1 MLSGAHVLARNLKCS
16 LRFIYRL
23 KIVCMNIQKND
34 LGKSQIEITVELSVE
49 EFAPYVSKAAEKI
62 AKDIK
67 IDGFRPGHAPVDMVK
82 KKVGEITILEEAAN
96 LAINKTIGEIFEKHF
111 GEDQPIGR
119 PDIRITKLAP
129 GNPLEY
135 KIIAAILPT
144 VELGEYKNFGLK
156 KDEIKITDED
166 VQKVVSQLVE
176 MKAKEV
182 LVDREAREGDK
193 IIADIEMFQDKV
205 PIEGGKG
212 KNAFVIIGKENI
224 IPGLDKKLMGIKK
237 GEVREFELP
246 YPADFH
252 QKNLAGKMVEFRVKA
267 IDVFER
273 QLPKADGE
281 LAKSFG
287 AKTPEEMKENIK
299 KSLKQ
304 EKTDQAEAR
313 LDSEIMEKIVKNAKY
328 GDIPEALINEE
339 IHNLMH
345 EIEHQIEGQGGKF
358 EDYLLSLKKT
368 KGEFMLE
375 LSPEAVRRIKI
386 GLAFREIIKKEKI
399 EVSAAEV
406 DKRQEEL
413 LKQYKGYEKVEEK
426 ISGADYKR
434 QIHSMILNKKINDKL
449 REWNLTGKSGQKM
462 EEASES
468 EK

>member
-49 EFAPYVSKAAEKI
+49 EFAPYVSRAAEKI
-62 AKDIK
+62 ARDIK
-67 IDGFRPGHAPVDMVK
+67 IDGFRPGHAPIEMVK

-96 LAINKTIGEIFEKHF
+96 LAINKTIGEIFEKHL

-135 KIIAAILPT
+135 KIIAVILPK

-166 VQKVVSQLVE
+166 VNKVIDQLKE
-176 MKAKEV
+176 MKAKEII
-182 LVDREAREGDK
+182 VDRPAREGDK
-193 IIADIEMFQDKV
+193 IIADIEMFLDKV
-205 PIEGGKG
+205 PVEGGKG
-212 KNAFVIIGKENI
+212 KNAFVVIGKQNI
-224 IPGLDKKLMGIKK
+224 IPGLDKKLLGAKK
-237 GEVREFELP
+237 GETKEFELP
-246 YPADFH
+246 YPDDFH
-252 QKNLAGKMVEFRVKA
+252 QKNLAGKLVEFRVKV
-267 IDVFER
+267 IDVYER
-273 QLPKADGE
+273 QLPEADDE

-287 AKTPEEMKENIK
+287 AKTPEEMKENIR
-299 KSLKQ
+299 KSLRE
-304 EKTDQAEAR
+304 EKSNQAGAK
-313 LDSEIMEKIVKNAKY
+313 LDAEIMEQIVKNAKY

-339 IHNLMH
+339 AHNLAH
-345 EIEHQIEGQGGKF
+345 EIEHQLEGQGGKF
-358 EDYLLSLKKT
+358 EDYLASLKKT

-386 GLAFREIIKKEKI
+386 GLALREIIKKEKI
-399 EVSAAEV
+399 EVSPAEV

-413 LKQYKGYEKVEEK
+413 LKQYKGYAKVEEK
-426 ISGADYKR
+426 ISSADYKA
-434 QIHSMILNKKINDKL
+434 QIHSMILNNKINEKL
-449 REWNLTGKSGQKM
+449 REWNSEGKV
-462 EEASES
+462 